1 MFDQEDQ
8 MKETAESTCN
18 TSHTQQSEISWINPK
33 KSKSPKIH
41 VEKTYAI
48 KKQTSYYGSYA
59 CIPKRKR
66 NDSTEGKT
74 RNDTKQTKDPFTKEL
89 CPNASPKLNAK
100 TDHAFSPKSFG
111 TYSPQHPKNSHD
123 KAKFSL
129 SSDWQTNIKTKKK
142 KTCMKEPIFSDSIEI
157 QRADS
162 FVMFPE
168 DSKLN
173 ISISK
178 AEFTLQGSSSHPTYS
193 FSNKSNFSDFEM
205 TFSSAENPKLLL
217 PTPGADSSFQSLKDD
232 PMINDGSK
240 LMLSPSPFLTIDDL
254 NSDRPDQ
261 DINEPNKNQFGLT
274 HANTSFKDTK
284 LEDISHS
291 TPVRELSPLFYT
303 EGDYKSKAGFRKSLF
318 SDPKSDS
325 SNESQKSSLPSP
337 IATNRFLIHGRS
349 LKKVEYN
356 AKLDLCSSLSISDKS
371 VNMASSDDNSH
382 DSSHEESSR
391 NDIRSYDFSVQ
402 SDKSFH
408 YQKAPSMVYNDNNIK
423 NIVQSFSEDMK
434 KSIQTKQSKTSAA
447 VEDVLKSTQ
456 KSLNKICEKDVR
468 KRSDAQNEF
477 DQKIQQVMDELEAST
492 TAYEKQ
498 NKKVLDYFQEQLKD
512 MQKLKDIQQ
521 KSLKKLKMI
530 NSLHHQTI
538 SFAGNSN
545 NTQHQVQNVMK
556 NQMQRLQNKL
566 LDQARQQE
574 MQQVKSQLRKML
586 L

>member
-1 MFDQEDQ
+1 
-8 MKETAESTCN
+8 
-18 TSHTQQSEISWINPK
+18 
-33 KSKSPKIH
+33 
-41 VEKTYAI
+41 
-48 KKQTSYYGSYA
+48 
-59 CIPKRKR
+59 
-66 NDSTEGKT
+66 
-74 RNDTKQTKDPFTKEL
+74 
-89 CPNASPKLNAK
+89 
-100 TDHAFSPKSFG
+100 
-111 TYSPQHPKNSHD
+111 
-123 KAKFSL
+123 
-129 SSDWQTNIKTKKK
+129 
-142 KTCMKEPIFSDSIEI
+142 MKEPIFSDSIEI

-356 AKLDLCSSLSISDKS
+356 AKLDLCSSLSISDK
-371 VNMASSDDNSH
+371 
-382 DSSHEESSR
+382 
-391 NDIRSYDFSVQ
+391 
-402 SDKSFH
+402 
-408 YQKAPSMVYNDNNIK
+408 
-423 NIVQSFSEDMK
+423 
-434 KSIQTKQSKTSAA
+434 
-447 VEDVLKSTQ
+447 
-456 KSLNKICEKDVR
+456 
-468 KRSDAQNEF
+468 
-477 DQKIQQVMDELEAST
+477 
-492 TAYEKQ
+492 
-498 NKKVLDYFQEQLKD
+498 
-512 MQKLKDIQQ
+512 
-521 KSLKKLKMI
+521 
-530 NSLHHQTI
+530 TI
-538 SFAGNSN
+538 
-545 NTQHQVQNVMK
+545 
-556 NQMQRLQNKL
+556 
-566 LDQARQQE
+566 
-574 MQQVKSQLRKML
+574 
-586 L
+586 